1 MCFTTKMSSL
11 STCIHLVR
19 RNESQNVD
27 EMDID
32 VKTPA
37 VYSVHS
43 AIEEL
48 FESALAV
55 SEDELCSP
63 RAARDRRSPRSQ
75 WCKSWRIMS
84 KLQSKWPR
92 EKGIEYGKS
101 QVYPFSIMNSYLS
114 EVVFE
119 ASIIGY
125 VHSFYKIHSRQLTY
139 YCDLEVE
146 SGEI

>member
-1 MCFTTKMSSL
+1 ML
-11 STCIHLVR
+11 ATCR
-19 RNESQNVD
+19 QGQ
-27 EMDID
+27 
-32 VKTPA
+32 A
-37 VYSVHS
+37 VT
-43 AIEEL
+43 
-48 FESALAV
+48 AV
-55 SEDELCSP
+55 PE
-63 RAARDRRSPRSQ
+63 

-92 EKGIEYGKS
+92 EKGIEYGRS
-101 QVYPFSIMNSYLS
+101 QVYSFSIMNSYLS

-146 SGEI
+146 SGEIYSSSKCSVLSADSERGFSYVMIRIPHQDAGGSGRTRHFSHRCKT